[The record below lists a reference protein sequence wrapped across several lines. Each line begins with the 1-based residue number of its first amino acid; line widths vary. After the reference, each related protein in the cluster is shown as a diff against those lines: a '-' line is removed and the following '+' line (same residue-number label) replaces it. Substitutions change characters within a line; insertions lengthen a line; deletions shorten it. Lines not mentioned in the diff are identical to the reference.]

1 MINWSTDE
9 KKFKKNDPEGYKLW
23 RVTQLI
29 NYGLDGEKIS
39 RSFLKRMWVEIK
51 ARIDPD
57 KAVYLEYL
65 LWNKNP
71 SSLSS
76 NKNYWQ

>member
-39 RSFLKRMWVEIK
+39 RSFLKKTWSEIK

-65 LWNKNP
+65 LWNTNP
-71 SSLSS
+71 SSLSF